1 MLPPES
7 GWEGWT
13 SEQKKGLTP
22 QVWGKK
28 SSPGDS
34 GSLFVV
40 EIVLKE
46 RDSRGKNNDP
56 VIKDRIKLWLTL
68 CYLGVWVYSAKRPQQ
83 GKKKQCG
90 HLGTNS
96 KLGCGKT
103 RSAVQLETL
112 CFPSSMAPFLSDMS
126 AGVGGGRETQ
136 KSAFFSDFE
145 ELWRHTGYQTGNLQ
159 WGRRGGWLC
168 ISSG

>member
-1 MLPPES
+1 MCFLLRVD
-7 GWEGWT
+7 GRDGH
-13 SEQKKGLTP
+13 QNRKKASLHRS
-22 QVWGKK
+22 GKK

-68 CYLGVWVYSAKRPQQ
+68 CHLGLWVYSAKSSQQ
-83 GKKKQCG
+83 G
-90 HLGTNS
+90 N
-96 KLGCGKT
+96 KT
-103 RSAVQLETL
+103 VWSFRNRQQIRVQKDTWKPCVFLPL
-112 CFPSSMAPFLSDMS
+112 WPPFLSEMPPRVKGNPD
-126 AGVGGGRETQ
+126 
-136 KSAFFSDFE
+136 KCFSLRFQ

-159 WGRRGGWLC
+159 RGGRGGWLC